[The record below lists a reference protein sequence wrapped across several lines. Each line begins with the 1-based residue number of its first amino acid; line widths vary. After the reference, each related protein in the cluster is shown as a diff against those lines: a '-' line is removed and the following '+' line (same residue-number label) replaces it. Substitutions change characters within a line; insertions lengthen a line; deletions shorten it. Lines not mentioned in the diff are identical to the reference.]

1 MSANSPMY
9 SGIGNGR
16 QNFRIRPSNSPP
28 DNIFAYEGNPN
39 LSFQLPSSNLLLDP
53 TSLRLTGKIRF
64 TPSDVAPLPA
74 NISVDQYLGVNS
86 CFDSVSWSSL
96 ISRSV
101 IEKINNYQRLI
112 NSVLPAIKS
121 ADNFQS
127 DLQAEGLATDELAFQ
142 RATMIEDMLLTE
154 GTAFSTPIYTGLS
167 MASGNRLPLIKLGG
181 LILTLDL
188 ASNEA
193 VFLVTGGDVLPK
205 YQLLDLSLTGSYYSP
220 TPEERAGIMSMGEGE
235 IEINTFTSLFSVLQ
249 STQHT
254 SQFNLGLREVIACYM
269 SFVPSKF
276 INNYT
281 FNQFQ
286 ALRPTDSSGATKQI
300 VKLNFLRNGSQMP
313 FLYDLDVLDASNDAE
328 LLRYYM
334 MSLKRLKELTKTT
347 ISGVSSDPR
356 WSIGSSSFL
365 LTGANQANSLNK
377 LNYVLGIP
385 YDIITGLSGANFSN
399 QPLTIN
405 IDTKM
410 DDANPNAIY
419 FYVLAKTLV
428 AYGGGGIR
436 VMS

>member
-1 MSANSPMY
+1 
-9 SGIGNGR
+9 
-16 QNFRIRPSNSPP
+16 
-28 DNIFAYEGNPN
+28 
-39 LSFQLPSSNLLLDP
+39 
-53 TSLRLTGKIRF
+53 
-64 TPSDVAPLPA
+64 
-74 NISVDQYLGVNS
+74 
-86 CFDSVSWSSL
+86 
-96 ISRSV
+96 
-101 IEKINNYQRLI
+101 
-112 NSVLPAIKS
+112 
-121 ADNFQS
+121 
-127 DLQAEGLATDELAFQ
+127 
-142 RATMIEDMLLTE
+142 
-154 GTAFSTPIYTGLS
+154 
-167 MASGNRLPLIKLGG
+167 
-181 LILTLDL
+181 
-188 ASNEA
+188 
-193 VFLVTGGDVLPK
+193 
-205 YQLLDLSLTGSYYSP
+205 
-220 TPEERAGIMSMGEGE
+220 MSMGEGE
-235 IEINTFTSLFSVLQ
+235 MEINTFTSLFSVLQ
-249 STQHT
+249 SSQHT

-286 ALRPTDSSGATKQI
+286 ALRPSDSSGATKQI

-356 WSIGSSSFL
+356 WSIGSSDFL

-405 IDTKM
+405 IDTDM
-410 DDANPNAIY
+410 SDATPNAIY
-419 FYVLAKTLV
+419 FYVLSKTLV
-428 AYGGGGIR
+428 SYGGEGIR

>member
-1 MSANSPMY
+1 MY

-64 TPSDVAPLPA
+64 TPSLEAIDPDD
-74 NISVDQYLGVNS
+74 ISIDQYLGVNS

-127 DLQAEGLATDELAFQ
+127 DLQAEGLATDELAYQ
-142 RATMIEDMLLTE
+142 RRTMITDMIEED
-154 GTAFSTPIYTGLS
+154 GTAFSTPLYTGLS

-193 VFLVTGGDVLPK
+193 VFLKTGGDVLPK

-235 IEINTFTSLFSVLQ
+235 MEINTFTSLFSVLQ
-249 STQHT
+249 SSQHT

-276 INNYT
+276 INNYE

-365 LTGANQANSLNK
+365 LTGENQANSLNK

-405 IDTKM
+405 IDTNM
-410 DDANPNAIY
+410 TDANPNAIY

-428 AYGGGGIR
+428 SYGGGGIR

>member
-64 TPSDVAPLPA
+64 TPSLEAIDPDD
-74 NISVDQYLGVNS
+74 ISIDQYLGVNS

-127 DLQAEGLATDELAFQ
+127 DLQAEGLATDELAYQ
-142 RATMIEDMLLTE
+142 RRTMITDMIEED
-154 GTAFSTPIYTGLS
+154 GTAFSTPLYTGLS

-193 VFLVTGGDVLPK
+193 VFLKTGGDVLPK

-235 IEINTFTSLFSVLQ
+235 MEINTFTSLFSVLQ
-249 STQHT
+249 SSQHT

-276 INNYT
+276 INNYE

-365 LTGANQANSLNK
+365 LTGENQANSLNK

-405 IDTKM
+405 IDTNM
-410 DDANPNAIY
+410 TDANPNAIY

-428 AYGGGGIR
+428 SYGGGGIR

>member
-64 TPSDVAPLPA
+64 TDPSGLDASA
-74 NISVDQYLGVNS
+74 ISVDQYLGVNS

-127 DLQAEGLATDELAFQ
+127 DLQAEALATDELAYQ
-142 RATMIEDMLLTE
+142 RATMITDMLE
-154 GTAFSTPIYTGLS
+154 SDGTAFSTPIYTGLS

-193 VFLVTGGDVLPK
+193 VFLVTDGTLPK
-205 YQLLDLSLTGSYYSP
+205 YQLVDLSLTGSYYSP
-220 TPEERAGIMSMGEGE
+220 TPEEREGIMSMKEGE
-235 IEINTFTSLFSVLQ
+235 MEINTFTSLFSVLQ

-254 SQFNLGLREVIACYM
+254 SQFNLGLRQVIACYM

-286 ALRPTDSSGATKQI
+286 ALRPTDSSGATQQV

-313 FLYDLDVLDASNDAE
+313 FLYDLDVLDGSNEAE

-356 WSIGSSSFL
+356 WSIGSSNFL
-365 LTGANQANSLNK
+365 LTGVNQANPLNK

-405 IDTKM
+405 IDTQLN
-410 DDANPNAIY
+410 DSNPNAIY

-436 VMS
+436 VLS